1 MDGRH
6 PQSPS
11 PARSAARRSG
21 CASPEA
27 RGATASRWGALLNT
41 RGLVELIVLNIVYK
55 AGVFSPELFSMM
67 VVMALVTTMM
77 ATPLLNALH
86 ITGEEESSPQRQA
99 VRAA

>member
-1 MDGRH
+1 M
-6 PQSPS
+6 
-11 PARSAARRSG
+11 
-21 CASPEA
+21 
-27 RGATASRWGALLNT
+27 
-41 RGLVELIVLNIVYK
+41 LNIVYK